1 MKISKLFGNL
11 KPLAITYISVIA
23 FSNFVF
29 VLFSQ
34 TVRDIIWS
42 FFKDAGGIVIL
53 GMVFLFALTWLLKAR
68 PHKIPK
74 QYQVIVFDIGEKAGI
89 KIKGPIP
96 LPVKR
101 LNVVTRK
108 SPCGS
113 GTETYEK
120 WEMKMH
126 RRIIDISAD
135 DKAMRQL
142 MRLKIPDN
150 VYIELSLT

>member
-1 MKISKLFGNL
+1 MKTPKIISGL

-53 GMVFLFALTWLLKAR
+53 GMVFLFALAWLLKAR

-74 QYQVIVFDIGEKAGI
+74 QYQVIVFDVFEKESQIDGLRTEFKNHDVAWSFMKSYKKSYPLHSFAMVTKQKNSPK
-89 KIKGPIP
+89 KIIFK
-96 LPVKR
+96 
-101 LNVVTRK
+101 
-108 SPCGS
+108 
-113 GTETYEK
+113 
-120 WEMKMH
+120 
-126 RRIIDISAD
+126 
-135 DKAMRQL
+135 
-142 MRLKIPDN
+142 
-150 VYIELSLT
+150 YI